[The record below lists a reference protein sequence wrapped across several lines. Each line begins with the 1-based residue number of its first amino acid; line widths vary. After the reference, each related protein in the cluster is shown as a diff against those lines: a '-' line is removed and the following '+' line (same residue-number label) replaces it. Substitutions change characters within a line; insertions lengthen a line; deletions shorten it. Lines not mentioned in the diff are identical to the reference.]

1 MAELN
6 VTLQELRGTYKEFTA
21 KNPILK
27 NGQLAV
33 VTIETGDSVGG
44 FIAPSTG
51 LKCGDG
57 VTAFNDLGWL
67 AGREQLINTGSVA
80 SNAILH
86 KQNQELYMT
95 QSEFDKLDKTT
106 LPVGTEINI
115 VDQIQK
121 SDLSTE
127 IQKSLTNAD
136 TALTNANTANTTA
149 NTALTTA
156 NNALPKAGGT
166 ISGNL
171 AITGNETLDGAL
183 TVSGLTT
190 LNNTTFTA
198 DSVIKR
204 VDADGDEI
212 GIVQFRHVYEEAVPF
227 GTFETGYDYRIGDAD
242 GVEYYFPEENIPNDL
257 WCVLHFNSGT
267 EATVYYTDD
276 DCVITGDDCK
286 DGVFTPVANKRYTVL
301 VWYDGTKQAIVRGV
315 PTDGQWADDNTSAT
329 IGALTDSAPA
339 TLKKIIYCKSSDIP
353 STPETG
359 VEYACTDFIGEAD
372 LDTALQTKLSSFAT
386 KTDVSAVSTVA
397 NNALPK
403 TGGTVTGDVTFCQNT
418 LTVDQG
424 GISVNNGSLTLDGQ
438 EVTTQYYVDQEIAKV
453 KSGYDYTFSDLTALK
468 ALLAA
473 QTATD
478 SLKGKHI
485 LYTGSWDDYGTDQGS
500 AEAEGSLDFHG
511 ADVTHEHHY
520 TFTANSGDHIFGDLK
535 NIGTFYGYKWTS
547 VYDDETYP
555 TIGVTAE
562 IVKGLGIGTFA
573 GLTADYIYDAQ
584 DVGYCTSKTGTASS
598 PYGTVSNCLLGDNAT
613 IANYV
618 SVVNCSTT
626 NAEGKA
632 TFNNCT
638 YVGKQLEA
646 SQIGSTSSAGKYDY
660 TFSTY
665 DDLTAFLN
673 AYTSTDGLKDKSVLF
688 TGEFDTFGSKND
700 ANTGALDFHGAD
712 LTIEHY
718 VDYSSYYCSGSH
730 YCNTL
735 KNIGTLYGAK
745 WTSTH
750 DDWTA
755 YLVTIEADTIR
766 GLGYGVDATI
776 TADFIY
782 DAYVYNCTSKTGK
795 TYRAYGTIA
804 NCMFNGAATIKNY
817 ASIMNC
823 STTSTTGVVTFQ
835 CCDMIGKELK
845 VSQIASSS
853 STTTASAQWR
863 DSASSATSSNPVQ
876 FIKLRCSSYG
886 LNYCSDVVTAEI
898 TTGIT
903 PYTYGCSASAMAFAP
918 MPNKLYCFILEFATT
933 DRGTIENKSTLS
945 VYEQGSSN
953 PLVMYSKLV
962 DGSWVA
968 QQGGNDLNI
977 SAQYYY

>member
-33 VTIETGDSVGG
+33 VAIETGDSVGG

-57 VTAFNDLGWL
+57 VTAFNNLGWL

-95 QSEFDKLDKTT
+95 RAEFDALDKTT
-106 LPVGTEINI
+106 LPMGTEINI

-183 TVSGLTT
+183 TVSGLAT
-190 LNNTTFTA
+190 LNNTTFNA

-204 VDADGDEI
+204 VDEYGDEI
-212 GIVQFRHVYEEAVPF
+212 GIVQFKHVEAEALPF
-227 GTFETGYDYRIGDAD
+227 GEFKSGYDFRIGDAE
-242 GVEYYFPEENIPNDL
+242 GVEYFFPETISNDF

-267 EATVYYTDD
+267 EATTYYTDD

-339 TLKKIIYCKSSDIP
+339 SLKKIIYCKSSDIP

-372 LDTALQTKLSSFAT
+372 LDTALQTKLNSFAT
-386 KTDVSAVSTVA
+386 KTDMSAVSTVA

-403 TGGTVTGDVTFCQNT
+403 TGGTVTGNIAVQ
-418 LTVDQG
+418 QG
-424 GISVNNGSLTLDGQ
+424 DITIDGENVAKQ
-438 EVTTQYYVDQEIAKV
+438 SYVDQEVAKV
-453 KSGYDYTFSDLTALK
+453 KSGYDYTFTDLTSLK
-468 ALLAA
+468 ALLTA
-473 QTATD
+473 QTTTD

-485 LYTGSWDDYGTDQGS
+485 LYTGSWEDYGTDVGGAQT
-500 AEAEGSLDFHG
+500 EGILDFHG

-520 TFTANSGDHIFGDLK
+520 SYTAGSGDHIYGSLT
-535 NIGTFYGYKWTS
+535 NIGTLYGYKWTGDYGEDICPWIT
-547 VYDDETYP
+547 VQAETIRGIGCG
-555 TIGVTAE
+555 TGVTP
-562 IVKGLGIGTFA
+562 
-573 GLTADYIYDAQ
+573 TADFIYDSH
-584 DVGYCTSKTGTASS
+584 VGTCISKTGTTSA
-598 PYGTVSNCLLGDNAT
+598 PFGT
-613 IANYV
+613 IANCLFDGDIIVYNYS
-618 SVVNCSTT
+618 SVINCSTT
-626 NAEGKA
+626 SADGA
-632 TFNNCT
+632 TTFTNCT

-646 SQIGSTSSAGKYDY
+646 SQIGSSGGSGEEYDY
-660 TFSTY
+660 TFTNYS
-665 DDLTAFLN
+665 DLQTFLSGYTDAN
-673 AYTSTDGLKDKSVLF
+673 ALSGKHILF
-688 TGEFDTFGSKND
+688 TGEL
-700 ANTGALDFHGAD
+700 GASLDFHNAD
-712 LTIEHY
+712 LTYEHHY
-718 VDYSSYYCSGSH
+718 DLPNAYCSYGGTNS
-730 YCNTL
+730 
-735 KNIGTLYGAK
+735 GTLSNINTFYGDK
-745 WTSTH
+745 WTATFGDTYSYFGT
-750 DDWTA
+750 
-755 YLVTIEADTIR
+755 TISANTIR
-766 GLGYGVDATI
+766 GLGYGAFPTI
-776 TADFIY
+776 IAD
-782 DAYVYNCTSKTGK
+782 YVYNACVGSCISKTG
-795 TYRAYGTIA
+795 TNSSPYGTI
-804 NCMFNGAATIKNY
+804 FNSVFYESASIKNY
-817 ASIMNC
+817 QSVLNC
-823 STTSTTGVVTFQ
+823 STFNSEGKLTVIGLSPV
-835 CCDMIGKELK
+835 IGKELK
-845 VSQIASSS
+845 ASQLLSSGG
-853 STTTASAQWR
+853 
-863 DSASSATSSNPVQ
+863 SSAKWHNDDSGATPSNPVQ
-876 FIKLRCSSYG
+876 FIKIHCSSWSM
-886 LNYCSDVVTAEI
+886 NYCSSALTADI
-898 TTGIT
+898 TLAIT
-903 PYTYGCSASAMAFAP
+903 PSTYGCSASTMAYAVDAGQ
-918 MPNKLYCFILEFATT
+918 MYCFIVNFDTNST
-933 DRGTIENKSTLS
+933 GMIESGTLS
-945 VYEQGSSN
+945 VYHAYSNSNNYSLLTYAQWASGHWMADDQGT
-953 PLVMYSKLV
+953 
-962 DGSWVA
+962 
-968 QQGGNDLNI
+968 DLYTEM
-977 SAQYYY
+977 QYYY